1 MYLSHF
7 GLRELPFTLTPNT
20 QFYLGLDSHNEALAV
35 LLTAL
40 TTGEGFI
47 KIIGE
52 VGTGKTLLCRKLLN
66 EVPDNFVAAYIP
78 NPDLKPDELRRAVA
92 VELGVE
98 EVHRMS
104 TLTQR
109 IQERLVALHDQGHSV
124 VLILDEAQA
133 LPVESLEVLRLFTN
147 LETETRKLLQVVL
160 FAQPELDEILS
171 KRQFRQLRQRI
182 TFSNQLKTLTADET
196 HYYIQHRLKVA
207 GYKGPTLFSYALT
220 KKLTKASKGIPRL
233 VNVLCHKIL
242 MLAYGQGR
250 HTLTARHL
258 ILAINDTED
267 SQSISL
273 LRPQLLINSKL
284 IMASITVVSLVLVV
298 GLIYLGADYLGVNY
312 LATDNST
319 GVID

>member
-40 TTGEGFI
+40 NTGEGFI
-47 KIIGE
+47 KIVGE

-66 EVPDNFVAAYIP
+66 EVPEHFVAAYIP

-92 VELGVE
+92 VELGVK
-98 EVHRMS
+98 EVKRMS

-109 IQERLVALHDQGHSV
+109 IQERLLALHGQGHSV

-160 FAQPELDEILS
+160 FAQPELDEVLS
-171 KRQFRQLRQRI
+171 EQKFRQLRQRI
-182 TFSNQLKTLTADET
+182 TFSNQLKSLTAYET
-196 HYYIQHRLKVA
+196 HYYIHHRLKVA
-207 GYKGPTLFSYALT
+207 GYKGPALFSTAVT
-220 KKLTKASKGIPRL
+220 KKLAIASKGVPRL

-242 MLAYGQGR
+242 MLAYGQG
-250 HTLTARHL
+250 HYKITPSHL
-258 ILAINDTED
+258 KLAIMDTED
-267 SQSISL
+267 TKIIWPYKSKLMVIGITAMSL
-273 LRPQLLINSKL
+273 LLLV
-284 IMASITVVSLVLVV
+284 SI
-298 GLIYLGADYLGVNY
+298 IILGVDYLSVGNF
-312 LATDNST
+312 S